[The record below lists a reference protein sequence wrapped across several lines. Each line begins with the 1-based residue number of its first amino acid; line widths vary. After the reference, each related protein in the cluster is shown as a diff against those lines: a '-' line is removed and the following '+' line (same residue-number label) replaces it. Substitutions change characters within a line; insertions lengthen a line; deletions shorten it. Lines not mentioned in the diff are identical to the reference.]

1 MIAGSLLITGT
12 AYSKTITQNIAV
24 RFAQIQLFANGEPV
38 KTAAEPFI
46 YKNNVYAPMETV
58 AKAMGI
64 QYEWD
69 NKTSALRFSNHSQVP
84 KKLWEE
90 AAIDNYPVT
99 YDPTDP
105 KSIPP
110 KLQLLNDTYINLSG
124 KSKTEFLVIYS
135 YTSFEDVTSAT
146 YVSLFQNDKGKARR
160 ISTLKLFDAKDIKEL
175 WREQDV
181 VYNDKTQQILAFNH
195 AMKITQTG
203 VGKGDV
209 LEACIIGYK
218 DRKLVKVSDIKK

>member
-1 MIAGSLLITGT
+1 MSGITKHLRFVLVIITG
-12 AYSKTITQNIAV
+12 SK
-24 RFAQIQLFANGEPV
+24 
-38 KTAAEPFI
+38 
-46 YKNNVYAPMETV
+46 
-58 AKAMGI
+58 
-64 QYEWD
+64 
-69 NKTSALRFSNHSQVP
+69 
-84 KKLWEE
+84 E
-90 AAIDNYPVT
+90 AARDNYPVT

-181 VYNDKTQQILAFNH
+181 VYNDKTQQEGESIIILH
-195 AMKITQTG
+195 
-203 VGKGDV
+203 
-209 LEACIIGYK
+209 
-218 DRKLVKVSDIKK
+218 KLVKDK